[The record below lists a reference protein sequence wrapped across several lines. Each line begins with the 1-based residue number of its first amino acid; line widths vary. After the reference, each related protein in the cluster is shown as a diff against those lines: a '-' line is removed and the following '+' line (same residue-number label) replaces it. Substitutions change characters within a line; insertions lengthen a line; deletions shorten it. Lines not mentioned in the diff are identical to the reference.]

1 MCLHNK
7 NCKTLTGCNSMNWYR
22 IFKSWGCLTIYMNWA
37 VQNCYNIWF
46 FVLNSM
52 CNLRLKIINFCKIL
66 EHPKFRGS
74 KRGQNLVRRY
84 FFCLYHDRLYLNIIY
99 MNLYHHLSTGSCVSN
114 GLSQNGGC
122 SAISLIWTIYLYTS
136 YWQP

>member
-1 MCLHNK
+1 MFLHNQ
-7 NCKTLTGCNSMNWYR
+7 NCQTLTGGTSMILNR
-22 IFKSWGCLTIYMNWA
+22 SFKSWGCLTIYMNSA
-37 VQNCYNIWF
+37 AQNCYNIWV

-74 KRGQNLVRRY
+74 KRGQNLVLRY

-99 MNLYHHLSTGSCVSN
+99 MNFYHHPSTGRCVSN
-114 GLSQNGGC
+114 GLSEKKFDAKMGGV
-122 SAISLIWTIYLYTS
+122 AQYL
-136 YWQP
+136 